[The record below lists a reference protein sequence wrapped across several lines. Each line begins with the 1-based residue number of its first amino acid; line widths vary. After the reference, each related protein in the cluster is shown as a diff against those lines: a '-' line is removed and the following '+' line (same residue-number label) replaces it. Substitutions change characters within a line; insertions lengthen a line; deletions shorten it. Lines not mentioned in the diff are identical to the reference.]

1 MACQYTG
8 RPASHRTAPLLMD
21 ESTLPLGEPELM
33 RASAFQRY
41 LDELD
46 KLPPLAGTDRSRL
59 ASLSPSLL
67 ADLERFEHRANGTE
81 ALEVLAACLRHA
93 QQVVVHLQAGG
104 VVVPVT
110 VFPHQRLYHCPAD
123 PQVYLMQR
131 LALLRVMRVEPAILQ
146 PPGHDEP
153 RLIGAYDHYH
163 PIGPLLWM
171 LALHGSRTELLPEI
185 AGSACYRTTPGL
197 DLRSLPVD
205 GVHRAVIRRMRDQ
218 PMSVRDIVD
227 ISGLRPEAVARL
239 LNALYLQ
246 SGLIVSRTSPRVSDS
261 WLAGLGLRRRDW

>member
-1 MACQYTG
+1 
-8 RPASHRTAPLLMD
+8 MD

-81 ALEVLAACLRHA
+81 VLEVLAACLRHA

-110 VFPHQRLYHCPAD
+110 VFPHHRLYHCPAD

-131 LALLRVMRVEPAILQ
+131 LALLRVMRVEPAILR
-146 PPGHDEP
+146 PPG
-153 RLIGAYDHYH
+153 RLHVVSCGKQHCH
-163 PIGPLLWM
+163 WG
-171 LALHGSRTELLPEI
+171 I
-185 AGSACYRTTPGL
+185 AGANG
-197 DLRSLPVD
+197 
-205 GVHRAVIRRMRDQ
+205 
-218 PMSVRDIVD
+218 
-227 ISGLRPEAVARL
+227 
-239 LNALYLQ
+239 
-246 SGLIVSRTSPRVSDS
+246 
-261 WLAGLGLRRRDW
+261 LAGRCLSLDMRR